1 MDAAH
6 TLIPA
11 FSYEDLLS
19 RAENPRFHEF
29 VREGRLSIEAVSF
42 LKQMHEDALA
52 DDLEGIS
59 ATDMIALAHDFWG
72 FGGKRA
78 PDQQLVRLR
87 PGLGAL
93 EAGNEQ
99 QGGRPLGRDVV
110 EIIGPDMPF
119 LVDSLMGEMTE
130 QGLNVRAM
138 FHPIVHVLRDSGGAR
153 ADTGRDVQESY
164 IQIHLEPV
172 PEHRRAALLEGIELT
187 LADIRLSVQDWD
199 HMRRRMTACASEV
212 EALPARDREEKEEI
226 EEAAEFLKWLGGQN
240 FVFVGARNYDYTRLP
255 DGSLAPEEPEI
266 LPGSG
271 LGVLRDERLH
281 VLRRGSEPTIL
292 TPEVQAFLR
301 ESDPLIVGKSNLK
314 GRVHRRVRYDYIG
327 VKRYNSRREPTG
339 ETRFIGL
346 FTAEAYNR
354 QAAEVPLLRR
364 KMRRVLERAGKV
376 PGSHSDKRLRN
387 ILETFPRDELFQIS
401 EPELLRTSLGV
412 LHLMD
417 RPRTKMF
424 LRRDQFDRFVS
435 ALVFVPREKFNASVR
450 EKIGLLLKEAY
461 DGRLSAFYPDFG
473 EGPLARIHYIIGL
486 SPGHPEPDL
495 RHLEREII
503 GLAYSWEDDF
513 DAAGRRGGLS
523 PELTEKYRSAFTAG
537 FREAFSGEEALVDI
551 GELEKLAADAD
562 GVRVRAFRH
571 AGDDAKTL
579 RCKIYSRGVP
589 IELSRALPI
598 LENMGLFVKAETPYR
613 VTTPLA
619 SSKMGGGVAV
629 QADWIHDVTMVSA
642 DHSDIEFEKVE
653 TSFEQCFIAG
663 WTGRTENDGFNRLT
677 LKLGVTWREAALIRA
692 LARFRGQSGLD
703 PSQSVQEEAAILY
716 PGLIRH
722 ILDLFAV
729 RFDPAKGPANGPAIG
744 MDSGPANGPA
754 IGMDNGPANGPAN
767 GMDKAARDNAAGI
780 LTKAVKAELQAVP
793 GLDHDRALR
802 RIVLLVNSITRTN
815 FYQKDAQGRA
825 KPYFSFKISSRELE
839 DLPAPKPFREIW
851 VWSPEVEGV
860 HLRFGP
866 VARGGLRWSDRRDDF
881 RTEVLG
887 LVKAQQVKNAVIV
900 PVGSKG
906 GFFPKLLVG
915 ADRARQTEIAK
926 SAYLT
931 FLSGL
936 LDLTDNIVENRIV
949 HPVDCV
955 IRDED
960 DPYLVVA
967 ADKGTASFSDIANQ
981 KSREYGFWLDDA
993 FASGGGA
1000 GYDHKKMGIT
1010 ARGAWE
1016 AVKRHFRE
1024 IGTDIQATPF
1034 TVVGVGD
1041 MSGDVFGNGMLMS
1054 RQTRLLA
1061 AFDHRHIFIDPD
1073 PQPEPAWHERLR
1085 IYRKPASSWDDYDRA
1100 LISPGG
1106 GVFAR
1111 SLKAIPLNDT
1121 IRGLTGLAGE
1131 ETTPAALI
1139 QALLKLPVQ
1148 LLWFGGIGT
1157 FVKASAETHAQA
1169 SDKANDAT
1177 RVNAEDLRCLVVGEG
1192 ANLGLTQAARIAFAI
1207 AGGRINTD
1215 AVDNSAGV
1223 DTSDH
1228 EVNIKILLAEAIRA
1242 GSLVADARNGL
1253 LEEMT
1258 ENVAELVLRDNY
1270 QQTLSLTLGEASAA
1284 EDLDA
1289 HERLML
1295 RLTEQGRLDRAVEG
1309 LPDSAR
1315 VQARATQSKGLT
1327 RPELAVLMAYSKI
1340 ALFDA
1345 LVASDVIDDPHFE
1358 STLLGYF
1365 PPQLGRFSA
1374 EMGRHRLK
1382 REIVATT
1389 LANDIVNFG
1398 GPVFIHRVREA
1409 AESEGPAI
1417 VRAFETGRRIFRI
1430 DDFRAEVAA
1439 LDNQIPAAAQTA
1451 LLQDSINL
1459 MRRQAF
1465 WLARRARTTLAAEP
1479 IGGLIAAFQPGADRL
1494 GDRSIEL
1501 VSGVER
1507 ERIDKRAQELRM
1519 LGAPDGLARRAAGF
1533 KALIPAL
1540 DIIELAQQHQWPAEG
1555 AAALYHSLG
1564 GALGFDELREAARAL
1579 VSRQHW
1585 DRLAARRA
1593 VEDFYTQQ
1601 TEAAASAMRSAG
1613 AIGDIADAVTRGRQ
1627 AGADFVTNR
1636 KPFVDRL
1643 RKSLLDLNA
1652 DGAWSFAKITIAGAQ
1667 TREILQARA

>member
-6 TLIPA
+6 TLVPA

-52 DDLEGIS
+52 DDLEGIAVS
-59 ATDMIALAHDFWG
+59 DMIALAHDFWG
-72 FGGKRA
+72 FGAKRT

-87 PGLGAL
+87 PALGAP

-99 QGGRPLGRDVV
+99 AGGRPLGRDVV

-138 FHPIVHVLRDSGGAR
+138 FHPIVQVLRDANGAR
-153 ADTGRDVQESY
+153 ADTGRDVQESC

-172 PEHRRAALLEGIELT
+172 PEHRRAALLDGIQQT
-187 LADIRLSVQDWD
+187 LADIRISVQDWD
-199 HMRRRMTACASEV
+199 HMRRRMSACASEV
-212 EALPARDREEKEEI
+212 EALSARDREEKEEI

-266 LPGSG
+266 LAGSG

-327 VKRYNSRREPTG
+327 VKRYNARREPTG

-376 PGSHSDKRLRN
+376 PGSHSDKRLQN

-401 EPELLRTSLGV
+401 EPELLRTALGV

-435 ALVFVPREKFNASVR
+435 VLVFVPREKFNATVR
-450 EKIGLLLKEAY
+450 EKIGQRLKEAW
-461 DGRLSAFYPDFG
+461 DGRLSAFYPDYG

-486 SPGHPEPDL
+486 SPGHPEPEPFQ
-495 RHLEREII
+495 LEREIV

-513 DAAGRRGGLS
+513 EAAARRNGFS
-523 PELTEKYRSAFTAG
+523 PELTEKYRTAFTAG
-537 FREAFSGEEALVDI
+537 YREAFSGEEALIDI
-551 GELEKLAADAD
+551 GELEKLATDAD
-562 GVRVRAFRH
+562 GVRVRAFRYG
-571 AGDDAKTL
+571 GDDAKTL
-579 RCKIYSRGVP
+579 RCKIYSRNVP

-598 LENMGLFVKAETPYR
+598 LENMGLFVKAETPFR

-619 SSKMGGGVAV
+619 HAQIGEGVAV
-629 QADWIHDVTMVSA
+629 RADWTHDVTMVSA
-642 DHSDIEFEKVE
+642 DHSDIEFDKVE

-703 PSQSVQEEAAILY
+703 PSQSVQEEAAALY
-716 PGLIRH
+716 PGLVRR

-729 RFDPAKGPANGPAIG
+729 RFDPAKGLDP
-744 MDSGPANGPA
+744 
-754 IGMDNGPANGPAN
+754 
-767 GMDKAARDNAAGI
+767 AARDREADL
-780 LTKAVKAELQAVP
+780 LTKAVKSDLEAVP

-802 RIVLLVNSITRTN
+802 RIALLVNAIKRTN
-815 FYQKDAQGRA
+815 FYQKDKEGRTKSCFA
-825 KPYFSFKISSRELE
+825 FKIASRELE

-906 GFFPKLLVG
+906 GFFPKYLAG
-915 ADRARQTEIAK
+915 ADRARHVEIAK

-936 LDLTDNIVENRIV
+936 LDITDNIVDNQVV
-949 HPVDCV
+949 HPKECV

-981 KSREYGFWLDDA
+981 KSRDYGFWLDDA

-1073 PQPEPAWHERLR
+1073 PQPEPSWHERLR

-1111 SLKAIPLNDT
+1111 SLKAIALNDT
-1121 IRGLTGLAGE
+1121 IRNLTGLAGE
-1131 ETTPAALI
+1131 ETTPTALI

-1148 LLWFGGIGT
+1148 LLYFGGIGT
-1157 FVKASAETHAQA
+1157 FVKAAADTHAQA
-1169 SDKANDAT
+1169 ADKANDAT
-1177 RVNAEDLRCLVVGEG
+1177 RVNAEDLRCQIVGEG
-1192 ANLGLTQAARIAFAI
+1192 ANLGLTQAARIAFAS

-1228 EVNIKILLAEAIRA
+1228 EVNIKILLAGAIRSGA
-1242 GSLVADARNGL
+1242 LASDARNKL

-1289 HERLML
+1289 HERLMV
-1295 RLTEQGRLDRAVEG
+1295 RLTDQGRLDRAVEG
-1309 LPDSAR
+1309 LPDTGQ
-1315 VQARATQSKGLT
+1315 VHARAAQGKGLT
-1327 RPELAVLMAYSKI
+1327 RPELAVLMAWSKI

-1358 STLLGYF
+1358 STLVGYF
-1365 PPQLGRFSA
+1365 PPQLAQFA
-1374 EMGRHRLK
+1374 EGMRHHRLK
-1382 REIVATT
+1382 REIVATS

-1417 VRAFETGRRIFRI
+1417 VRAFEIGRRIFRA
-1430 DDFRAEVAA
+1430 DDFRAEVCA
-1439 LDNQIPAAAQTA
+1439 LDTKIPAGAQTA

-1465 WLARRARTTLAAEP
+1465 WLARRARTTLAPEP
-1479 IGGLIAAFQPGADRL
+1479 IGGLIAAFQPGADQLREK
-1494 GDRSIEL
+1494 SVAL
-1501 VSGVER
+1501 VSGVEA
-1507 ERIDKRAQELRM
+1507 ERIARRAQELRA
-1519 LGAPDGLARRAAGF
+1519 LGAPENLAKRAAGF

-1540 DIIELAQQHQWPAEG
+1540 DIIDLARQFQWPAEG
-1555 AAALYHSLG
+1555 VAALYHSLG

-1601 TEAAASAMRSAG
+1601 AEAAASAIKAAG
-1613 AIGDIADAVTRGRQ
+1613 AIGETGEPVARGRQ
-1627 AGADFVTNR
+1627 AADNYVNYR